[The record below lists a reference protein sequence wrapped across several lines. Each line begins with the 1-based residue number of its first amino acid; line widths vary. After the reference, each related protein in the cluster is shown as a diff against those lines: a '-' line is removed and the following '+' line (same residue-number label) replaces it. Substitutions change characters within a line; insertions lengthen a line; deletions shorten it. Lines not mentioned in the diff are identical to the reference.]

1 MLQRFM
7 DLTMHDESDII
18 FRNKTK
24 RTCDIK
30 RFNNNFQY
38 IKKCENFNE
47 DICSI
52 CLQIE
57 ENDNFIKTKCNHVF
71 HYSCM
76 EKWITST
83 ETPNCPNCKEKFEIS
98 VIDFKVDKLD
108 KNELLIYNNLNRLL
122 INDTTQYCNYS
133 NRLNI
138 QNILKLFSE
147 EEVSVGIYSNRFN
160 HSKVMNVSI
169 DLIKWFV
176 NINLVNMSF
185 ELYKS
190 YLKIKTKNNTE
201 HFDISKNQYKS
212 KLVIYEFDEHHVEIT
227 IAQSNFL
234 LWFINNNIFDKI
246 IDCRNLMPQKFKT

>member
-1 MLQRFM
+1 M

-76 EKWITST
+76 ENWIKSI
-83 ETPNCPNCKEKFEIS
+83 ENPNCPNCKENFEIS
-98 VIDFKVDKLD
+98 VIGFEVDTLNE
-108 KNELLIYNNLNRLL
+108 NELLIYNNLNSLL
-122 INDTTQYCNYS
+122 INVTSIPYYSIINYS

-138 QNILKLFSE
+138 KNILKLFSE
-147 EEVSVGIYSNRFN
+147 EKMSVEIHNHEIY

-176 NINLVNMSF
+176 NINLINMSS

-190 YLKIKTKNNTE
+190 YLKIKTENNTAC
-201 HFDISKNQYKS
+201 FDINKNQYKS

-234 LWFINNNIFDKI
+234 LWFIKNNCFDKI
-246 IDCRNLMPQKFKT
+246 IDCKNLIPQKFRT